1 MESHKNIVH
10 NAPNSSISIEGEL
23 SSDMND
29 GKLFA
34 QEIGR
39 TPRPLPNDLTPYQDD
54 LPVSCIYD
62 LRESGD
68 VVYQNVTLKSNRIRF
83 SKQLGFTTAWAY
95 DGIVPG
101 PKFVVNRGQVVHVD
115 WHNHINKDIL
125 LPYRVAVCPNPQGND
140 PIPQNSP
147 GVDKAATINTKAAAL
162 HAATV
167 THLHGGRTAADSD
180 GWTENLALYKQSQR
194 ATYENNQR
202 STALWYHDHAMG
214 VTRFN
219 VYAGLF
225 GFWIIRDQ
233 VEDALV
239 KNKVLP
245 SDQDELYLLIQDR
258 NFDTD
263 EAGRLTGDLLHKTE
277 EDTAEMFGPYTLV
290 NGTLWP
296 RCSVGAHPMRLR
308 LLNGS
313 NARTYCLRLVEVI
326 EVDGKIKYGE
336 DLTQQVPI
344 YQIGTDGGLLDFPV
358 KLPDLGLLL
367 APAERADVV
376 IDFTRFSDK
385 KLAFVNTAFAPY
397 HGATVTSPGDEKDT
411 QDNPISPAAAGTSRD
426 DHRLPFVHV
435 LRFDV
440 KPDDHG
446 IPSPL
451 NETTLLDPNF
461 VRYVHNAGDT
471 KGRKELVLGKHNH
484 RWIALVEFPIGNL
497 LFRELEEVTSDE
509 NTANATGLPLIAIE
523 TRIPKSQQ
531 TPNGS
536 TIETTWYRTVA
547 MHFHDTVNIQV
558 PYDSWE
564 IWNILNLTGDTHPI
578 HVHLVEFQALHRQKY
593 NTDGYVDGGGYTLPK
608 QPIALTDSP
617 FSPDSNEQGFKD
629 TIRVNPKE
637 ALSIAA
643 RFNGYCGRYMYHC
656 HILEHE
662 DHDMMRPFV
671 VVPPE
676 VLDLMDDSMGGM
688 AM

>member
-1 MESHKNIVH
+1 MESQNNIVD
-10 NAPNSSISIEGEL
+10 NAPNSSISIQGQISE
-23 SSDMND
+23 DMSD
-29 GKLFA
+29 GKLCA
-34 QEIGR
+34 EEIAI
-39 TPRPLPNDLTPYQDD
+39 TPRPLPDELTPYLDD
-54 LPVSCIYD
+54 LPIPSIYD
-62 LRESGD
+62 LRESEP
-68 VVYQNVTLKSNRIRF
+68 VVYQNVILKPSRVRF
-83 SKQLGFTTAWAY
+83 SKQLGFTKAWAY
-95 DGIVPG
+95 NGTVPG
-101 PKFVVNRGQVVHVD
+101 PTFVVNQGQVVHVN
-115 WHNHINKDIL
+115 WHNNISKDTP
-125 LPYRVAVCPNPQGND
+125 LPYRVAVCPDPQPNE

-147 GVDKAATINTKAAAL
+147 GLDKTATINTKAAAL
-162 HAATV
+162 HAATI

-180 GWTENLALYKQSQR
+180 GWTENVALYKQSQR
-194 ATYENNQR
+194 TTYENNQR

-233 VEDALV
+233 AEDTLV

-245 SDQDELYLLIQDR
+245 GEKDELHLLIQDR

-263 EAGRLTGDLLHKTE
+263 ETGRLTGGLLHKTE
-277 EDTAEMFGPYTLV
+277 DSTAEMFGPYTLV
-290 NGTLWP
+290 NGALWP
-296 RCSVGAHPMRLR
+296 RCSVGARPMRLR

-313 NARTYCLRLVEVI
+313 NARTYCLRLVEVM

-358 KLPDLGLLL
+358 KLPDLGLVL
-367 APAERADVV
+367 APAERADLV
-376 IDFTRFSDK
+376 IDFTAFSNK

-397 HGATVTSPGDEKDT
+397 HGTTVTSPGDETDSQK
-411 QDNPISPAAAGTSRD
+411 NPIAPAPAGTSRD

-440 KPDDHG
+440 GPNEQA

-451 NETTLLDPNF
+451 NETTPLDPNF
-461 VRYVHNAGDT
+461 VRYVHNAGDA
-471 KGRKELVLGKHNH
+471 KGRKELVIDKHNH
-484 RWIALVEFPIGNL
+484 RWIALTEFPTGNL

-523 TRIPKSQQ
+523 TPIPKSQQ
-531 TPNGS
+531 IPNGP
-536 TIETTWYRTVA
+536 TTQTTWYRTVA

-558 PYDSWE
+558 PYDTWE
-564 IWNILNLTGDTHPI
+564 VWNILNLTGDTHPI
-578 HVHLVEFQALHRQKY
+578 HLHLVEFQALHRQGY
-593 NTDGYVDGGGYTLPK
+593 NKDGYVDGGGYTLPK
-608 QPIALTDSP
+608 KPIALTGEP
-617 FSPDSNEQGFKD
+617 LSPDSNEQGFKD
-629 TIRVNPKE
+629 TIRVNPNE

-676 VLDLMDDSMGGM
+676 VLDLMDEGMGGM